1 MISECCWN
9 EKFGFLYKISL
20 DNVLSEQLLISKLML
35 SNLFKRVFLIFT
47 KLRQCRKNFVVD
59 STSRLHEHRGF
70 MESSKLWLNIY
81 SLGWLSP
88 SLKRVSSFNPKA
100 LQGIGLPILNSKFN
114 YEVVVSKAFLGRMLL
129 SILITPIPLFT
140 LDIIL
145 FIWWLKFNFSS
156 RHKGN
161 VFLMDSFFATG
172 MALKVKGMWLT
183 LSVF

>member
-20 DNVLSEQLLISKLML
+20 DNVLSEQLLILKLML

-70 MESSKLWLNIY
+70 MESSKLWLNLYYY

-88 SLKRVSSFNPKA
+88 SLKRVSSFNPKG

-114 YEVVVSKAFLGRMLL
+114 HEVVVSKAFLGRMLL

-156 RHKGN
+156 RYKGN
-161 VFLMDSFFATG
+161 VFLMDSLFCYWYVI
-172 MALKVKGMWLT
+172 K
-183 LSVF
+183 S